1 MDKGGFSL
9 RRSPFLAKINKDFPL
24 CLNIHSFTISD
35 DGMLSKHKAKISI
48 RPVLCSTNE
57 KAPQKYCEAF
67 TWCHQESNRGHEA
80 KISIRPVLCSTNEK
94 APQKY
99 CEAFKWCHQES
110 NRGHKDFQSFA
121 LPTEL
126 WHRCFLFASAKVG
139 TLVELAKC
147 FAHFF
152 AHFWACAALSA
163 DYEAKGRGS
172 FLKMRRALAVVTAAM
187 SAAEH
192 PYTSARRCRT
202 RGMKAGSLRWPR
214 WGVGAR

>member
-1 MDKGGFSL
+1 MESKIGTAVCRTARTVVWEVGGCES
-9 RRSPFLAKINKDFPL
+9 RRQMPSMIIIYLLPDWCHQESNR
-24 CLNIHSFTISD
+24 
-35 DGMLSKHKAKISI
+35 GHKAKISI

-57 KAPQKYCEAF
+57 KRPKF
-67 TWCHQESNRGHEA
+67 SLESFG
-80 KISIRPVLCSTNEK
+80 
-94 APQKY
+94 
-99 CEAFKWCHQES
+99 WCHQES

-152 AHFWACAALSA
+152 AHFWTCAALSA

-202 RGMKAGSLRWPR
+202 RGMRAGSLRWPR